1 MTTPKRIYDI
11 DESIKLIIAL
21 NDNKFHYHMFE
32 WSFNDY
38 EFCYLQQIVR
48 QDGCLNDLVVYS
60 KKFIDIDGDLYLPI
74 FLVENDLEMAMIVDR
89 RTNDYTF
96 RECKSWFMGL
106 KT

>member
-1 MTTPKRIYDI
+1 MTQPKRIYDI
-11 DESIKLIIAL
+11 DDSIKLIIAL

-32 WSFNDY
+32 WPFNDY
-38 EFCYLQQIVR
+38 ELCYLQQIVR
-48 QDGCLNDLVVYS
+48 QDDCFNDLIVYS

-74 FLVENDLEMAMIVDR
+74 FLVGDVEMAMIVDR

-96 RECKSWFMGL
+96 RACKSWFMGL